1 MPQSEPLY
9 EISERYREVMKL
21 ADEGGENMMIAI
33 ADTLEGIEGEFQE
46 KAEAIVKVA
55 TNVTAYV
62 AGIDEQ
68 IERLQ
73 ARKKTALSKQ
83 EGLRTYLKMNM
94 EATGISKIECPLFKI
109 SLSKAPMV
117 LEITDEDELPVDM
130 IDIETKIK
138 PKKAEIKAL
147 IDDGKE
153 VPGARLIEGTR
164 RLTIR

>member
-1 MPQSEPLY
+1 MSQNEPLY
-9 EISERYREVMKL
+9 EISERYKEVMRL
-21 ADEGGENMMIAI
+21 ADEGGEDMMIAI

-46 KAEAIVKVA
+46 KAEAIVKVS

-73 ARKKTALSKQ
+73 ARKKTALNKK
-83 EGLRTYLKMNM
+83 EGLRTYLRMNM
-94 EATGISKIECPLFKI
+94 EATGINKIECLLFKI

-117 LEITDEDELPVDM
+117 LEITDKDDLPVDL
-130 IDIETKIK
+130 IDIETKII
-138 PKKAEIKAL
+138 PKKKEIKAL
-147 IDDGKE
+147 LDADEK
-153 VPGARLIEGTR
+153 VAGAILTEGTR